1 MAKDIHIEGEISTNW
16 GNIVSDLA
24 AAKDA
29 TIYVNSGGGSVTE
42 GFAMADAIRRHSA
55 THTVDLIGTGVVASI
70 ATMVL
75 LAGKKGH
82 RKMTAN
88 SFLMIHNPTVQVGG
102 DASVLRGYADTL
114 ESMTD
119 RLVQNYYDAIASN
132 GKLINDSEQETKAQI
147 QAWMASETWF
157 TAQQALEAG
166 FIDAVVEA
174 SDYDIP
180 TVKNYCKGY
189 TNTPKS
195 ILEDMEHTKEE
206 RTLFQKFL
214 DFFRAEKAPIS
225 ESNTTVENMTDEQM
239 IEALKAKGYSVE
251 VEETEMTEEEMVAAL
266 AASGMKVTKAP
277 PAAEDKM
284 EGKAEV
290 KTEAENK
297 AEEKFKAELQAKN
310 EEIARLKL
318 ANKSPKI
325 ENKAEP
331 VKGETPRERAMNQFV
346 AENKGK
352 LEAIA
357 QKIKGSI

>member
-16 GNIVSDLA
+16 GNIISDLA

-55 THTVDLIGTGVVASI
+55 SHTVDLIGTGVVASI

-75 LAGKKGH
+75 LSGKKGH

-88 SFLMIHNPTVQVGG
+88 SFMMIHNPTVQVGG

-114 ESMTD
+114 ESMTAKI
-119 RLVQNYYDAIASN
+119 VQCYFDVIASN
-132 GKLINDSEQETKAQI
+132 SKLINNSETETKAQI
-147 QAWMASETWF
+147 AKWMDAETWF

-166 FIDAVVEA
+166 LIDAVVEA
-174 SDYDIP
+174 SDYDTATI
-180 TVKNYCKGY
+180 KNYCKAY
-189 TNTPKS
+189 TIPQS
-195 ILEDMEHTKEE
+195 ILNDMEHTKEE

-225 ESNTTVENMTDEQM
+225 ESNTTVENMTNEEM
-239 IEALKAKGYSVE
+239 IEKLVAAGYAVE
-251 VEETEMTEEEMVAAL
+251 KEPIEEEKVLTEEEMVAAVE
-266 AASGMKVTKAP
+266 ATGMKVKKPEAMV
-277 PAAEDKM
+277 EEKV
-284 EGKAEV
+284 EEKVEVKAENNI
-290 KTEAENK
+290 KN
-297 AEEKFKAELQAKN
+297 ELQTLK
-310 EEIARLKL
+310 EELARLKL

-331 VKGETPRERAMNQFV
+331 VKGETRREQAMNQFV

-357 QKIKGSI
+357 QKIKGSL

>member
-1 MAKDIHIEGEISTNW
+1 MGKDIHIEGEISTNW

-55 THTVDLIGTGVVASI
+55 NNTVDIIGTGVVASI
-70 ATMVL
+70 ATMIL
-75 LAGKKGH
+75 LAAKKGH

-114 ESMTD
+114 ESMTA

-147 QAWMASETWF
+147 QVWMESETWF

-174 SDYDIP
+174 SDYDIV

-189 TNTPKS
+189 TNTPNA

-225 ESNTTVENMTDEQM
+225 ESNTTVENMTNEQM
-239 IEALKAKGYSVE
+239 VEALVAAGYSVE
-251 VEETEMTEEEMVAAL
+251 KEPIEEEKVLTEEEMVAAL
-266 AASGMKVTKAP
+266 EATGMKVKKA
-277 PAAEDKM
+277 PAAEVVVEEKV
-284 EGKAEV
+284 ETK
-290 KTEAENK
+290 AENK
-297 AEEKFKAELQAKN
+297 MQNELQAMR

-318 ANKSPKI
+318 G
-325 ENKAEP
+325 NKAPKAEAKTETA
-331 VKGETPRERAMNQFV
+331 KGETRREQVMNQFI
-346 AENKGK
+346 ADNQDK
-352 LEAIA
+352 LKAIA
-357 QKIKGSI
+357 QKIKGSL

>member
-16 GNIVSDLA
+16 GNIISDLA

-88 SFLMIHNPTVQVGG
+88 SFMMIHNPTVQVGG

-114 ESMTD
+114 ESMTAKI
-119 RLVQNYYDAIASN
+119 VQCYFDVIVSN
-132 GKLINDSEQETKAQI
+132 SKLINNSETETKAQI
-147 QAWMASETWF
+147 AKWMDAETWF

-166 FIDAVVEA
+166 LIDAVVEA
-174 SDYDIP
+174 SDYDTATI
-180 TVKNYCKGY
+180 KNYCKAY
-189 TNTPKS
+189 TIPQS
-195 ILEDMEHTKEE
+195 ILNDMEHTKEE

-225 ESNTTVENMTDEQM
+225 ESNTTVENMTNEQM
-239 IEALKAKGYSVE
+239 IEALVAAGYAVE
-251 VEETEMTEEEMVAAL
+251 KEPIEEEKVMTEEEMVAAIE
-266 AASGMKVTKAP
+266 ATGMKVKKPEAMV
-277 PAAEDKM
+277 EEKV
-284 EGKAEV
+284 EEKVEVKAENNI
-290 KTEAENK
+290 KN
-297 AEEKFKAELQAKN
+297 ELQAMK
-310 EEIARLKL
+310 EELARLKL
-318 ANKSPKI
+318 ANKAPKI

-331 VKGETPRERAMNQFV
+331 VKGETRREQAMNQFV

-357 QKIKGSI
+357 QKIKGSL

>member
-16 GNIVSDLA
+16 GNIISDLA

-55 THTVDLIGTGVVASI
+55 SHTVDLIGTGVVASI

-75 LAGKKGH
+75 LSGKKGH

-88 SFLMIHNPTVQVGG
+88 SFMMIHNPTVQVGG

-114 ESMTD
+114 ESMTAKI
-119 RLVQNYYDAIASN
+119 VQCYFDVIASN
-132 GKLINDSEQETKAQI
+132 SKLINNSETETKAQI
-147 QAWMASETWF
+147 AKWMDAETWF

-166 FIDAVVEA
+166 LIDAVVEA
-174 SDYDIP
+174 SDYDTATI
-180 TVKNYCKGY
+180 KNYCKAY
-189 TNTPKS
+189 TIPQS
-195 ILEDMEHTKEE
+195 ILNDMEHTKEE

-214 DFFRAEKAPIS
+214 DFFRAEKAPIL
-225 ESNTTVENMTDEQM
+225 ESNTTVENMTNEEM
-239 IEALKAKGYSVE
+239 IEKLVAAGYAVE
-251 VEETEMTEEEMVAAL
+251 KEPIEEEKVLTEEEMVAAVE
-266 AASGMKVTKAP
+266 ATGMKVKKPEAMV
-277 PAAEDKM
+277 EEKV
-284 EGKAEV
+284 EEKVEVKAENNI
-290 KTEAENK
+290 KN
-297 AEEKFKAELQAKN
+297 ELQTLK
-310 EEIARLKL
+310 EELARLKL

-331 VKGETPRERAMNQFV
+331 VKGETRREQAMNQFV

-357 QKIKGSI
+357 QKIKGSL